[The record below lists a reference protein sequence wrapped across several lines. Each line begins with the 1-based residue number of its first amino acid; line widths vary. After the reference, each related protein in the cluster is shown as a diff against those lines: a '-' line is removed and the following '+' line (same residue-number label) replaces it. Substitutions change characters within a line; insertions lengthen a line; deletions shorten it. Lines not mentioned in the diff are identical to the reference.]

1 MSDVW
6 VCGFIGNPLDL
17 VIPSTMLLFPVPSSP
32 SKVKIINST
41 TLLVVIVV
49 VGFYS
54 VSLAFTLVE
63 SSVLLYAQRNGVFDE
78 VVSVDSRC
86 LLCCSGSKHNW

>member
-1 MSDVW
+1 M
-6 VCGFIGNPLDL
+6 DL
-17 VIPSTMLLFPVPSSP
+17 LTFQFS
-32 SKVKIINST
+32 VKIINST
-41 TLLVVIVV
+41 KLIIIFTLLVVIVV

>member
-1 MSDVW
+1 
-6 VCGFIGNPLDL
+6 
-17 VIPSTMLLFPVPSSP
+17 MLTFQFS
-32 SKVKIINST
+32 VKIINST
-41 TLLVVIVV
+41 KLIIIFTLLVVIVV